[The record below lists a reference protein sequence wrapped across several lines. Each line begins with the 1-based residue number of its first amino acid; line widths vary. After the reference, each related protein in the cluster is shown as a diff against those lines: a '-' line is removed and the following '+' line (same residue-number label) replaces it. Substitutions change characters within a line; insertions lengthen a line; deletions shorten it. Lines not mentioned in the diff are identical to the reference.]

1 MRELLPL
8 LPSNARRFLLLF
20 GVLSALLALLDAGA
34 LGVFA
39 LVLNQI
45 LKGGT
50 MVLPLFGSV
59 SQEFGLALLVGAAMV
74 MILKSVLSIWLQ
86 WVSTRR
92 FAEYEMEI
100 GTVLF
105 ESYIRAPWTERM
117 KRSTTELVRMIDVG
131 IANTVSGVLFPA
143 VILPAQALTFA

>member
-20 GVLSALLALLDAGA
+20 GVLSALLALLDAAA

-50 MVLPLFGSV
+50 MVLPVFGSV
-59 SQEFGLALLVGAAMV
+59 SQEFGLALLVGAALV

-105 ESYIRAPWTERM
+105 QSYIRAPWTERM

-131 IANTVSGVLFPA
+131 IANTVAGVLFP
-143 VILPAQALTFA
+143 P

>member
-1 MRELLPL
+1 MKQLRRTMRELLPL
-8 LPSNARRFLLLF
+8 LPDNARRFLTLF
-20 GVLSALLALLDAGA
+20 GVLSAVLSLLDSAA

-50 MVLPLFGSV
+50 MTLPVIGTVTQEV
-59 SQEFGLALLVGAAMV
+59 SLLILVSSALV

-92 FAEYEMEI
+92 FADYELEI
-100 GTVLF
+100 GSILF
-105 ESYIRAPWTERM
+105 QSYIRAPWTERM
-117 KRSTTELVRMIDVG
+117 KRSTTELVRMIY
-131 IANTVSGVLFPA
+131 F
-143 VILPAQALTFA
+143 